1 MANVR
6 ASKLRPVLFKTGT
19 LPILPFQVQRMERG
33 VAYYRAAE
41 YQSRSKQSKLK
52 KNFLNFF

>member
-52 KNFLNFF
+52 KNF